1 MTRKHNST
9 RRLAELAKAGY
20 LLTRDPTLQVD
31 FEVHHVKD
39 VPGYFYSLVRN
50 NAARTGQASDFVE
63 CLSACSNGIGV
74 VIGTRVGSDRSPK
87 YQVDSDDGVVVD
99 DGVVIDSDTTRI
111 FTGAARPNPSFTF
124 ESARTFEA
132 IISVDSPAPEQVTF
146 GKSVLIKEVLG
157 HISHLAADTVKVPIL
172 SAQWPA
178 QIPAKVRGRPDV
190 HNIRTRDEGAPPYSS
205 SQAIRFSMALGESS
219 SADRMRL
226 AKHLIRF
233 AEKRGFGLWLADSRP
248 GYRAGN
254 WFHICGFD
262 PTVAKESGRT
272 HDLDDRPVTVCLPVT
287 FVGPARVGSSSALMS
302 FLESLP
308 FVGVTGFSNATLD
321 DLAFIHLQ
329 LSLRG
334 VSSDDIVA
342 ANRKLATRS
351 IHHGSPMD
359 ILGEVFS
366 KLGFEQEF
374 RLSVANWSELTGRAV
389 DYKTLAR
396 NVYPCVPPSPRR
408 RMAMWFSW
416 QAEGNTTTLVT
427 MMKGLYRAFEKTGL
441 IDTRTDSW
449 TTRDDSPNI
458 EYMIC
463 RQFDYSILRGKG
475 KVSVPKDII
484 DTRFKEGPLERPAS
498 KFCAKLEAAWKAELA
513 DTDGFLELT
522 VAWREAWLGHW
533 LPGMY

>member
-1 MTRKHNST
+1 MTRHDNST

-20 LLTRDPTLQVD
+20 LLTRDPTQQVD
-31 FEVHHVKD
+31 FEVHHIQD
-39 VPGYFYSLVRN
+39 VPGYFYSLVR
-50 NAARTGQASDFVE
+50 TDTMKTEQPSDFME
-63 CLSACSNGIGV
+63 CLSASANGIGV
-74 VIGTRVGSDRSPK
+74 VIGTRTGSDRTPK
-87 YQVDSDDGVVVD
+87 YRVDSDDGVVID
-99 DGVVIDSDTTRI
+99 DDSTRI

-132 IISVDSPAPEQVTF
+132 IISVGTPEPETITF
-146 GKSVLIKEVLG
+146 AKSVLIKEVLG
-157 HISHLAADTVKVPIL
+157 YVAHLAADTVKVPML

-219 SADRMRL
+219 SDDRMRL
-226 AKHLIRF
+226 AKHLVRF

-248 GYRAGN
+248 GYRTGN

-262 PTVAKESGRT
+262 PVVAKESATAG
-272 HDLDDRPVTVCLPVT
+272 DLDEAPVTMCLPVT

-302 FLESLP
+302 FIESLP
-308 FVGVTGFSNATLD
+308 FVGVVGFSNVTLD

-334 VSSDDIVA
+334 MTRKHIA
-342 ANRKLATRS
+342 GANQKLTTRK

-359 ILGEVFS
+359 ILGEIFG
-366 KLGFEQEF
+366 KLGYEHEF
-374 RLSVANWSELTGRAV
+374 RLSVANWSELTSRAV

-396 NVYPCVPPSPRR
+396 NVYPCVPPPPRR

-441 IDTRTDSW
+441 IDTRTEHW
-449 TTRDDSPNI
+449 TTKEESPNI

-475 KVSVPKDII
+475 KISLPKDII

-498 KFCAKLEAAWKAELA
+498 KFCAKLEAAWRAELT